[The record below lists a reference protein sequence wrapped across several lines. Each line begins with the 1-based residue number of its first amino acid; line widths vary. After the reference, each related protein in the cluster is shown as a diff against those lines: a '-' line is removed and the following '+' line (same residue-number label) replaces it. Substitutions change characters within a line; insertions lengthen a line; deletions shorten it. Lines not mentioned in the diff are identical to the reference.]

1 MNHDFEA
8 CIQPGFCSNLIRIFL
23 RNTFDVL
30 QCNSIQIQYISF
42 CKVDLLSI
50 TNGSRCCT
58 NTYVKD
64 HLRFH
69 GKTQKKKDHLL
80 SLQQHNS
87 VIYYSRNV
95 FFLKKGDCW
104 KNGWSSFIPIE
115 MLRTITIEE
124 KRPFL

>member
-1 MNHDFEA
+1 MNK
-8 CIQPGFCSNLIRIFL
+8 CIKISRYTKLHS
-23 RNTFDVL
+23 TTY
-30 QCNSIQIQYISF
+30 NSIQIQYISF

-64 HLRFH
+64 HLLR
-69 GKTQKKKDHLL
+69 
-80 SLQQHNS
+80 LQQHNS
-87 VIYYSRNV
+87 VIYCSRNI
-95 FFLKKGDCW
+95 FLKKGDCW

-124 KRPFL
+124 TFSLVEEVVTKLHST

>member
-1 MNHDFEA
+1 MNK
-8 CIQPGFCSNLIRIFL
+8 CINISKSTKLHS
-23 RNTFDVL
+23 TY
-30 QCNSIQIQYISF
+30 NSIQIQYISF

-69 GKTQKKKDHLL
+69 GKTQKKDHLHR
-80 SLQQHNS
+80 LQQHNS
-87 VIYYSRNV
+87 VIYYSRNI
-95 FFLKKGDCW
+95 FLKKGDCW

-124 KRPFL
+124 RPFL